1 MASVGGNLPPI
12 ALYTPSLPIW
22 VSKKDGSLYHAK
34 EMKGRK
40 SESALAAATATA
52 VTSATNVADM
62 VTMLDSKITFYR
74 KFMIHSYF
82 FSALELRNLDP
93 KTLSN
98 DLIGVINSVADIADM
113 FRV

>member
-22 VSKKDGSLYHAK
+22 VGKKNGSLYHAK
-34 EMKGRK
+34 EAKGRK

-62 VTMLDSKITFYR
+62 VTMLDGKITFYR
-74 KFMIHSYF
+74 KFMIHSTF
-82 FSALELRNLDP
+82 FQL
-93 KTLSN
+93 
-98 DLIGVINSVADIADM
+98 
-113 FRV
+113 